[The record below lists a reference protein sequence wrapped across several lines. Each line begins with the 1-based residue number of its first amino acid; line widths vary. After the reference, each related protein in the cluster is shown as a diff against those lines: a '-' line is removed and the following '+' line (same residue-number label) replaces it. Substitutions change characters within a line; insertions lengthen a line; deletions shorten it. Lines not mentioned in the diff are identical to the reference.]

1 MPFGFVV
8 FLQHTIAHILLLHI
22 TLSTLHHH
30 PALHLSLLHLFLF
43 LTIFY
48 CFNESLIAARKT
60 VAPVVLPQK
69 DVAESSEDDD
79 VSQELVLEELVGLED
94 LQELVEDLLDEQEQ
108 DEEDEGRFQVFL
120 RLSPIPEYLVK
131 GYDFKMLNKYFLN
144 TPPPNP

>member
-1 MPFGFVV
+1 M
-8 FLQHTIAHILLLHI
+8 
-22 TLSTLHHH
+22 
-30 PALHLSLLHLFLF
+30 
-43 LTIFY
+43 
-48 CFNESLIAARKT
+48 IAARKT

-69 DVAESSEDDD
+69 DVAESEDDK

-131 GYDFKMLNKYFLN
+131 GYDFKMLNKYSLN
-144 TPPPNP
+144 TPPTYSIKWSIL